1 MKKTLLFAAL
11 LLGGLSQLNA
21 QCVIGAACT
30 PSAQG
35 YCTVP
40 AENTNLPN
48 GTANVAYSS
57 DIQFTLG
64 TSVGSP
70 PFGATIS
77 DATIL
82 SVTGLPSGF
91 VYTTNPT
98 NGNFTGGS
106 SACMQITG
114 TTATAGTYSV
124 AASFSV
130 NTSVVPTT
138 QTLTWYLTIDAAT
151 GIQSY
156 SQSSNMFVSPNPVS
170 SELVISSASHIGK
183 IQIIDALGKIVMT
196 EDANYS
202 TQTKIQVG
210 ALVKGVY
217 FIQVS
222 DGANLTTR
230 KFIKE

>member
-40 AENTNLPN
+40 VENTNLPN
-48 GTANVAYSS
+48 GTANLGYST

-64 TSVGSP
+64 TTVGG
-70 PFGATIS
+70 FATIM

-82 SVTGLPSGF
+82 TVTGLPSGF
-91 VYTTNPT
+91 AYTTNPT

-114 TTATAGTYSV
+114 TTATAGTYSI

-130 NTSVVPTT
+130 NTSLAPTS

-156 SQSSNMFVSPNPVS
+156 SQSSNMVVSPNPVTND
-170 SELVISSASHIGK
+170 LFISSASHIGK
-183 IQIIDALGKIVMT
+183 IQIMDALGKTVMT
-196 EDANYS
+196 SDANYS
-202 TQTKIQVG
+202 TYTTIHVG
-210 ALVKGVY
+210 DLAKGVY

-222 DGANLTTR
+222 DGSKLITR

>member
-1 MKKTLLFAAL
+1 MKKILLFAAIL
-11 LLGGLSQLNA
+11 TSGFSQLSA

-40 AENTNLPN
+40 VENTNLPN
-48 GTANVAYSS
+48 GTVNVAYSS

-64 TSVGSP
+64 TSVGG
-70 PFGATIS
+70 FATIT

-91 VYTTNPT
+91 AYTTNPS
-98 NGNFTGGS
+98 NGNFVGGS

-114 TTATAGTYSV
+114 TTAAAGTYTV

-130 NTSVVPTT
+130 NTSVMPTT
-138 QTLTWYLTIDAAT
+138 QTLKWNLTIDAAT
-151 GIQSY
+151 GIQSFN
-156 SQSSNMFVSPNPVS
+156 QSSNVFVSPNPAT
-170 SELVISSASHIGK
+170 SELTISSALHIGK
-183 IQIIDALGKIVMT
+183 IQIIDALGKVVLS
-196 EDANYS
+196 DNANYA
-202 TQTKIQVG
+202 TQTKIDISDL
-210 ALVKGVY
+210 AKGVY
-217 FIQVS
+217 FIQINDGTKVS
-222 DGANLTTR
+222 TR

>member
-11 LLGGLSQLNA
+11 LLGSLSQLNA

-48 GTANVAYSS
+48 GMANVAYSS

-64 TSVGSP
+64 TSVGG
-70 PFGATIS
+70 FATIT

-91 VYTTNPT
+91 AYTTNPT
-98 NGNFTGGS
+98 NGNFPGGS

-130 NTSVVPTT
+130 NTSFSPTT

-170 SELVISSASHIGK
+170 SELMISSASHIGK
-183 IQIIDALGKIVMT
+183 IQIIDALGKVVMT
-196 EDANYS
+196 ADANYS

-210 ALVKGVY
+210 DLAKGVY

-222 DGANLTTR
+222 DGSNLMTR

>member
-64 TSVGSP
+64 TSVGG
-70 PFGATIS
+70 FATIT

-91 VYTTNPT
+91 AYTTNPT
-98 NGNFTGGS
+98 NGNFPGGS

-130 NTSVVPTT
+130 NTSFAPTT

-183 IQIIDALGKIVMT
+183 IQIMDALGKVVMT
-196 EDANYS
+196 TDANYS
-202 TQTKIQVG
+202 IQTKIQVG
-210 ALVKGVY
+210 DLAKGVY

-222 DGANLTTR
+222 DGSNLTTR

>member
-11 LLGGLSQLNA
+11 LLSGLSQLNA

-64 TSVGSP
+64 TSVGG
-70 PFGATIS
+70 FATIT

-91 VYTTNPT
+91 AYTTNPT
-98 NGNFTGGS
+98 NGNFPGGS

-130 NTSVVPTT
+130 NTSFAPTT

-170 SELVISSASHIGK
+170 SELMISSTSHIGK

-196 EDANYS
+196 ADANYS
-202 TQTKIQVG
+202 MQTKIQVG
-210 ALVKGVY
+210 DLAKGVY

-222 DGANLTTR
+222 DGSKLITR

>member
-1 MKKTLLFAAL
+1 MKKNLLFAAL

-21 QCVIGAACT
+21 QCVIGSACT

-40 AENTNLPN
+40 AENTNVPN
-48 GTANVAYSS
+48 GTVNVAYST

-64 TSVGSP
+64 TSVGG
-70 PFGATIS
+70 FATIN

-82 SVTGLPSGF
+82 TVTGLPSGF
-91 VYTTNPT
+91 AYTTNPA
-98 NGNFTGGS
+98 NGTFTGGS

-114 TTATAGTYSV
+114 TTAAAGTYSV

-130 NTSVVPTT
+130 NTSLAPTT

-156 SQSSNMFVSPNPVS
+156 SQSANMFVSPNPVS
-170 SELVISSASHIGK
+170 SELMISSVSHIGK
-183 IQIIDALGKIVMT
+183 IQIMDALGKVVIT
-196 EDANYS
+196 TDANYL
-202 TQTKIQVG
+202 THTKIQVG
-210 ALVKGVY
+210 DLAKGVY

-222 DGANLTTR
+222 DGSNLSTR

>member
-11 LLGGLSQLNA
+11 FLGGLTQLSA

-40 AENTNLPN
+40 SENTNLPN
-48 GTANVAYSS
+48 GTANVAYST
-57 DIQFTLG
+57 DIQFTLA
-64 TSVGSP
+64 TSIGGFV
-70 PFGATIS
+70 TIS

-91 VYTTNPT
+91 AYTTNPS

-106 SACMQITG
+106 SACLQISG
-114 TTATAGTYSV
+114 TTASAGTYTV

-130 NTSVVPTT
+130 NTSVMPTT
-138 QTLTWYLTIDAAT
+138 QTLNWSLTIDAAT
-151 GIQSY
+151 GIKSY
-156 SQSSNMFVSPNPVS
+156 SQSSNMFVSPNPVTN
-170 SELVISSASHIGK
+170 ELMISSASHIGK
-183 IQIIDALGKIVMT
+183 IQIIDALGKTVMT

-202 TQTKIQVG
+202 NQTKIQVG
-210 ALVKGVY
+210 DLSKGVY
-217 FIQVS
+217 FVQVS
-222 DGANLTTR
+222 DGTNVTTR

>member
-64 TSVGSP
+64 TSVGG
-70 PFGATIS
+70 FATIT

-91 VYTTNPT
+91 AYTTNPT
-98 NGNFTGGS
+98 NGNFPGGS

-130 NTSVVPTT
+130 NTSFAPTT

-183 IQIIDALGKIVMT
+183 IQIIDALGKLVMT
-196 EDANYS
+196 ADANYS

-210 ALVKGVY
+210 DLAKGVY